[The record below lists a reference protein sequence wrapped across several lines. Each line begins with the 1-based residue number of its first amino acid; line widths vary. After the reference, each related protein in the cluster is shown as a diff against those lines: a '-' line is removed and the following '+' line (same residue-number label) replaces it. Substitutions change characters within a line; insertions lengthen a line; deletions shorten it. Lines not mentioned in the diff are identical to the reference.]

1 MEARVA
7 FSGDQTSWFFLREAV
22 GHVYVVGFVRRSLD
36 CTNTRLMSRVCLS
49 LWILDTALSYGGY
62 EMLWSLNPADKH
74 V

>member
-36 CTNTRLMSRVCLS
+36 CKNMRLMLRVCLS
-49 LWILDTALSYGGY
+49 LWILDIALSHGGY